1 MLITPEYVFKDVT
14 HITPEW
20 LAQKG
25 IRALVLDIDN
35 TLTADRSQ
43 ELPDEVAGW
52 LDTMRKAGVRLTIV
66 SNGAEKRVR
75 PFAQKLGLAY
85 LYRSAKPLPFA
96 LMAAQH
102 RMGVKHSQMAMV
114 GDQLYADRMAAALYG
129 IPGLM
134 VIPRGPDL
142 GAQVILKRKREDP
155 VSDDW
160 KIRFGTA
167 GTSDSFAA
175 QGYKTSLEVPEYTAK
190 MGLNAFEYQ
199 CGRGV
204 RLGLDKAA
212 KMAALAAPKDILF
225 SVHAPY
231 YISMSSLEEDKRL
244 NSIQY
249 LLQSAAV
256 CRALGGKRI
265 IFHSGSCGKQSREAA
280 LEKALDTM
288 RRAVEALDEAG
299 FADMTLCPETM
310 GKVGQLGTLDE
321 VLALCG
327 VDERITP
334 CIDFGHLNAR
344 TLGGIQ
350 SKADYAAI
358 LDRMAEALGDERA
371 RRFHVHFSR
380 IEYSKGGEKRHWTFA
395 ETQFGP
401 EPQPLMELLAERGLA
416 PVVICE
422 SAGTQ
427 AEDACTM
434 QQMYRA
440 ARDLRKIL

>member
-1 MLITPEYVFKDVT
+1 M
-14 HITPEW
+14 
-20 LAQKG
+20 
-25 IRALVLDIDN
+25 
-35 TLTADRSQ
+35 
-43 ELPDEVAGW
+43 
-52 LDTMRKAGVRLTIV
+52 
-66 SNGAEKRVR
+66 
-75 PFAQKLGLAY
+75 
-85 LYRSAKPLPFA
+85 
-96 LMAAQH
+96 
-102 RMGVKHSQMAMV
+102 
-114 GDQLYADRMAAALYG
+114 
-129 IPGLM
+129 
-134 VIPRGPDL
+134 
-142 GAQVILKRKREDP
+142 
-155 VSDDW
+155 SDDW

-299 FADMTLCPETM
+299 FADMTLCPE
-310 GKVGQLGTLDE
+310 
-321 VLALCG
+321 
-327 VDERITP
+327 
-334 CIDFGHLNAR
+334 
-344 TLGGIQ
+344 
-350 SKADYAAI
+350 
-358 LDRMAEALGDERA
+358 
-371 RRFHVHFSR
+371 
-380 IEYSKGGEKRHWTFA
+380 
-395 ETQFGP
+395 
-401 EPQPLMELLAERGLA
+401 PQPLMELLAERGLA